1 MFLAELMLI
10 GSKLQRVGVA
20 TKNALI
26 SMCAS
31 TLGSNSRSELD
42 DRSYLDF
49 LAVVTSE
56 CKYGSTHAD
65 STQCYHRLH
74 RSTTAHTLWDSHI
87 SLHR

>member
-20 TKNALI
+20 NKNALI
-26 SMCAS
+26 SMFAS
-31 TLGSNSRSELD
+31 TLGSNSRSER

-65 STQCYHRLH
+65 SPQCYHRLH

-87 SLHR
+87 NLHR